1 MAYTPFTAIAIGSLN
16 WGAPVNNAIIN
27 LDVANNEHTPADHE
41 LIAWNFAVGI
51 VVGSTAPTSGTVIM
65 QKVWLRQAATITN
78 VCMGIG
84 SAGVALTAGQNFAG
98 LYDGAGNRLGVTA
111 DQSAVWNSAG
121 FKQMPLVA
129 PVAVAAGAYYVAVLS
144 NAGTPP
150 TLARGGIITSSFPN
164 ANLTATNAAYAI
176 GPAGQT
182 TLPLSITMAS
192 RTLTANSTWSGVS

>member
-41 LIAWNFAVGI
+41 LIAWNFPTS
-51 VVGSTAPTSGTVIM
+51 VVASSTGPTSGTVIM
-65 QKVWLRQAATITN
+65 QKVWLRQDTTITN

-84 SAGVALTAGQNFAG
+84 AAGVALTAGQNFAG

-111 DQSAVWNSAG
+111 DQSAVWNVAG

-129 PVAVAAGAYYVAVLS
+129 PVAVAADAYYVAILS
-144 NAGTPP
+144 NAATPP
-150 TLARGGIITSSFPN
+150 TLARGGIITSSFAN